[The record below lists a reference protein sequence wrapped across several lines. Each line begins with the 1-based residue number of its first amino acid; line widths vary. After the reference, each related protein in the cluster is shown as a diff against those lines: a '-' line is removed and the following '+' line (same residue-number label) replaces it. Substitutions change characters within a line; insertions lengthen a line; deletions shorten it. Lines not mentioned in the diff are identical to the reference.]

1 MILFRSI
8 TLKLKYADDVIL
20 ISTSKNCLQHCLDEL
35 DLYCDKWKLQ
45 INIKKIKI
53 VLFNRQGSLIKK
65 HKFQFKQNDIE
76 IVREYKY
83 LGFVFFV
90 LMFNNTRDN

>member
-1 MILFRSI
+1 M
-8 TLKLKYADDVIL
+8 
-20 ISTSKNCLQHCLDEL
+20 STSKNGLQHCLDEL

-45 INIKKIKI
+45 INIKKTKI

-76 IVREYKY
+76 IVRE
-83 LGFVFFV
+83 
-90 LMFNNTRDN
+90 

>member
-8 TLKLKYADDVIL
+8 M
-20 ISTSKNCLQHCLDEL
+20 STSENGLQHCLDEL

-45 INIKKIKI
+45 INIKKTKI

-65 HKFQFKQNDIE
+65 HKFQFKPNDIE

-83 LGFVFFV
+83 LGF
-90 LMFNNTRDN
+90 MFNNARNNKS